1 MTVPYQ
7 PLKRPIVI
15 DGALRFSLIPY
26 TKTGIQEKPFGCSQ
40 AKFVL
45 WKMYNIE
52 VNVSGNRKRIIH
64 KPKPSFL
71 GEPRVPPEHGKHPI
85 PEGKPDCLNGLIFVQ
100 TGLGKCLT
108 AQEISDMIFDHG
120 G

>member
-1 MTVPYQ
+1 M
-7 PLKRPIVI
+7 
-15 DGALRFSLIPY
+15 
-26 TKTGIQEKPFGCSQ
+26 
-40 AKFVL
+40 
-45 WKMYNIE
+45 
-52 VNVSGNRKRIIH
+52 SGNRKRIIH